1 MTITGSKPAALFAA
15 VVLALSW
22 TCPAAGTE
30 ATRTITVRG
39 SATVQAPPDMAEI
52 SVGAVS
58 RSEDVET
65 AMAENSA
72 AVANILMIA
81 EEFAIAPAD
90 RQTRDLS
97 VAPVFEDNRD
107 GGGLPGIIGY
117 EVSNIVALRL
127 RELSRLGE
135 LLDRLTRAGAN
146 RMGGIHFGVSDR
158 EALLQQARREAIADA
173 RARAVLY
180 AEQAGVT
187 LGRVI
192 GIAEDAA
199 FLPRAGQASAFEAVP
214 VAVGTR
220 AFSASV
226 TVRFAIGDDG

>member
-1 MTITGSKPAALFAA
+1 M
-15 VVLALSW
+15 LALPWSG
-22 TCPAAGTE
+22 PAAGAE
-30 ATRTITVRG
+30 AMRTITVRG
-39 SATVQAPPDMAEI
+39 TATVQAPPDMAEI

-65 AMAENSA
+65 AMADSSA
-72 AVANILMIA
+72 TVEQILAIA
-81 EEFAIAPAD
+81 DEFAIAAAD

-97 VAPVFEDNRD
+97 VAPVYEDNRD
-107 GGGLPGIIGY
+107 GGGLPGIVGY
-117 EVSNIVALRL
+117 EVSNIVVLRL

-135 LLDRLTRAGAN
+135 FLDRLTRAGAN

-173 RARAVLY
+173 RARAALY
-180 AEQAGVT
+180 AEQAGVI

-199 FLPRAGQASAFEAVP
+199 LLPRAGQASAYEAVA

-226 TVRFAIGDDG
+226 TVRFAIGEDG